1 MMNENGGEKG
11 RDATVRLFVRALV
24 GLALSVVS
32 ACRTRP
38 ELAGGNPAVAGSRG
52 EVEFSVQHWQFSD
65 CPDDVTVEVL
75 IRNGTREMV
84 RYARVDLDGTP
95 LPETAAEASRALRS
109 FVIDGLGPS
118 ARRRLASPQLVAG
131 ARWWRQDP
139 PGAVNPG
146 GFAVFQLNFSGK
158 PRACELGFAT
168 ADGSRRAVRI
178 PRASPPSR
186 RIEHLAFS
194 SDGRCLSLRH
204 SPGEPP
210 RALLV
215 NGKGVAFRALEP
227 ASPSRSGA
235 VVADLPEPVEEG
247 ECVLVEAEF
256 PDGSRRFAFT
266 RVLRGVCTV
275 APRDAEADDVPLP
288 DAVRASYG
296 FDADMRVWRIPC
308 DVVCEDARAHEHG
321 ASAWDALAKCAA
333 KRKSAPKELCG
344 ADFCTALYPS
354 AWNIY
359 APIGDVAVVKPYK
372 LHWGKSL
379 SRFVDEEDAFLGDV
393 VTRVAPRPVMWV
405 PERFRSLRELD
416 GAEFSVLAWC
426 AVLRGVR
433 GIRVHHWLNDPLAP
447 FDGNPGLAEA
457 VKGFNADF
465 NRIRH
470 RLERLIPA
478 GAGEDR
484 AARVAVLEGWCGD
497 DGVLLLV
504 RNLRYDTGIDTG
516 TKRRVRPF
524 SVETVASHTLSY
536 RLPKWLEPD
545 AAVDALTG
553 ERLECET
560 ADGVCRVTVPQ
571 LGAYRLVWI
580 GNAGKGKEVKQ

>member
-1 MMNENGGEKG
+1 MMNENGGRKG
-11 RDATVRLFVRALV
+11 GNATARLVVRILV
-24 GLALSVVS
+24 GLALSVAS

-38 ELAGGNPAVAGSRG
+38 EAPGGKPADAGSRG
-52 EVEFSVQHWQFSD
+52 EVEFSVQRWQSSD

-75 IRNGTREMV
+75 IRNGTREPV
-84 RYARVDLDGTP
+84 RYVRVDIDGTP
-95 LPETAAEASRALRS
+95 LPETASEASRALRS
-109 FVIDGLGPS
+109 FAIDGLGSS
-118 ARRRLASPQLVAG
+118 ARRRLASPQSVAG

-139 PGAVNPG
+139 PGVVEPG

-168 ADGSRRAVRI
+168 ADGRRRAVRI
-178 PRASPPSR
+178 PRASPPR

-194 SDGRCLSLRH
+194 SDGRRLSLRH

-227 ASPSRSGA
+227 ASPSRPGA

-247 ECVLVEAEF
+247 ECVLVETEF
-256 PDGSRRFAFT
+256 ADGSRRFAFT

-321 ASAWDALAKCAA
+321 ANAWDALTKCAA
-333 KRKSAPKELCG
+333 RRKSAPKELCG

-372 LHWGKSL
+372 LHWGVKL
-379 SRFVDEEDAFLGDV
+379 SRFIDEEDAFLGDV

-405 PERFRSLRELD
+405 PERFRKLRELD
-416 GAEFSVLAWC
+416 GAEYSVLAWC
-426 AVLRGVR
+426 AMLRGVR
-433 GIRVHHWLNDPLAP
+433 GVRVHHWLNDPLAP
-447 FDGNPGLAEA
+447 FDGNPALAEA
-457 VKGFNADF
+457 VRGFNADF
-465 NRIRH
+465 NRLRP
-470 RLERLIPA
+470 RLEHLIPA
-478 GAGEDR
+478 GASEDR

-504 RNLRYDTGIDTG
+504 RNLRYDTGIDPE

-545 AAVDALTG
+545 AAVDALSG
-553 ERLECET
+553 ERLEC
-560 ADGVCRVTVPQ
+560 AASNGVLKVTVPE
-571 LGAYRLVWI
+571 LGSHRLVWI
-580 GNAGKGKEVKQ
+580 GNARKGDVK